1 MTIENSTFGFIDYF
15 IDGARQRVACQFFRL
30 GDEMMA
36 RLDPTGARPILTAI
50 SMPMRAEVLGAFPA
64 VLDRYKAE
72 CGQVLGA
79 ENFWLECQTNGGS
92 ALKFFQVV
100 HHMRLYGAT
109 VSEGLDAT
117 NSFSRRLRDSETAAA
132 REIYD
137 IFAADLERL
146 GLEGMPR
153 DPGAAPAA
161 SRVVHSH
168 SIS

>member
-15 IDGARQRVACQFFRL
+15 IDGARQRIACQFFRL

-50 SMPMRAEVLGAFPA
+50 AAPMRAEVLGAFPA

-72 CGQVLGA
+72 CERVLGA
-79 ENFWLECQTNGGS
+79 ETFWQECQTNGGS

-100 HHMRLYGAT
+100 HHMRLYGST
-109 VSEGLDAT
+109 VSEGLDAS
-117 NSFSRRLRDSETAAA
+117 NSFNRRLRASETAAA
-132 REIYD
+132 RAIYD

-146 GLEGMPR
+146 GLEGMP
-153 DPGAAPAA
+153 PEPHPAAAA
-161 SRVVHSH
+161 SRFAPSH
-168 SIS
+168 SMS